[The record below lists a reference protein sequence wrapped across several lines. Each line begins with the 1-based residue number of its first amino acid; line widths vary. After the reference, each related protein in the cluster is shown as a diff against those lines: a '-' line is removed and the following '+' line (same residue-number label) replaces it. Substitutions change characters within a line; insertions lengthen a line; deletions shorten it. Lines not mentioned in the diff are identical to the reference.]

1 MKAKQFLLG
10 VALAALMPTVLIAS
24 SGVAQAEYS
33 NKKIKIGVLNDQS
46 GPFAY
51 LGGTGS
57 VAAAELAIAD
67 AGGKV
72 GNTPIELVSADHQ
85 NKPDVGAVIA
95 KKWFDAD
102 EVDAIVDVPV
112 SSVALAVQD
121 IGRQFKKTTMMF
133 ATTSELTGK
142 ACSPYSTHWLE
153 DTYVMSAATTRAAL
167 AAGAKKWFFVSAD
180 YTFGKTL
187 EQDASGFI
195 EAGGGT
201 VVGRVRHPLNTR
213 DFSSFLLS
221 AQASKAD
228 IIGLGS
234 AGTDLLTIIKQANEF
249 GIMAGGQKLAAF
261 VMFAAD
267 ADALGL
273 QAAQGLL
280 FAEGF
285 YWDQNDPARAFS
297 KRYQAKT
304 GKLPTRQQA
313 GVYAAVRHYL
323 QAAQATGSDDAEAI
337 NVQMKKM
344 PIDYFGHPGAIR
356 ADGRVV
362 YPVTLY
368 EVKKPA
374 DSKYA
379 WDYLKPVR
387 QVDADQAFRP
397 LKDGDC
403 PLVK

>member
-1 MKAKQFLLG
+1 MRVVRVLLG
-10 VALAALMPTVLIAS
+10 AALSALLMAG
-24 SGVAQAEYS
+24 SGSAQTQFS
-33 NKKIKIGVLNDQS
+33 GKKLKIGVLNDQA

-51 LGGTGS
+51 LGGVGS
-57 VAAAELAIAD
+57 VAAAEMAIAD
-67 AGGKV
+67 AGGKIGDV
-72 GNTPIELVSADHQ
+72 PIELVSADHQ
-85 NKPDVGAVIA
+85 NKSDVGAVIA
-95 KKWFDAD
+95 KRWFEAD
-102 EVDAIVDVPV
+102 DVDVIVDVPV

-121 IGRQFKKTTMMF
+121 IGRQLKKTTMIF

-142 ACSPYSTHWLE
+142 ACSPYSTHWIE
-153 DTYVMSAATTRAAL
+153 DTYAMSAVTTRAAM
-167 AAGAKKWFFVSAD
+167 AAGARKWFFVSAD

-187 EQDASGFI
+187 EQDAGSFI

-201 VVGRVRHPLNTR
+201 VLGRVRHPLNTR
-213 DFSSFLLS
+213 DFSSFLLT

-234 AGTDLLTIIKQANEF
+234 AGTDLLTAIKQAGEF
-249 GIMAGGQKLAAF
+249 GLTAGGQKLAAF

-267 ADALGL
+267 AHALGL

-285 YWDQNDPARAFS
+285 YWDQNDQARAWS
-297 KRYQAKT
+297 KRYEAKT
-304 GKLPTRQQA
+304 GKVPTRQQA

-323 QAAQATGSDDAEAI
+323 QAAQAAGTDDAEAI

-344 PIDYFGHPGAIR
+344 PLDYFGNPGGIR
-356 ADGRVV
+356 PDGRVI

-368 EVKKPA
+368 QVKTPA
-374 DSKYA
+374 ESKYA

-387 QVDADQAFRP
+387 QVAAEQAFRP
-397 LKDGDC
+397 LDEGGC
-403 PLVK
+403 ALVK

>member
-1 MKAKQFLLG
+1 MTAKRFLLG
-10 VALAALMPTVLIAS
+10 VALAALMTANG
-24 SGVAQAEYS
+24 GVAQAEYS

-67 AGGKV
+67 VGGKI
-72 GNTPIELVSADHQ
+72 GDTPIELVSADHQ

-102 EVDAIVDVPV
+102 QVDAIVDVPV

-344 PIDYFGHPGAIR
+344 PIDYFGHPGSIR

-379 WDYLKPVR
+379 WDYLRPVR

>member
-1 MKAKQFLLG
+1 MRVVRVLWGA
-10 VALAALMPTVLIAS
+10 ALAALLAA
-24 SGVAQAEYS
+24 GGGAAQAQFS
-33 NKKIKIGVLNDQS
+33 GNKVRIGVLNDQA

-51 LGGTGS
+51 LGGAGS
-57 VAAAELAIAD
+57 VAAAEMAIAD
-67 AGGKV
+67 AGGKLGDV
-72 GNTPIELVSADHQ
+72 PIELVSADHQ

-95 KKWFDAD
+95 KRWFEAED
-102 EVDAIVDVPV
+102 VDVIVDVPV

-121 IGRQFKKTTMMF
+121 IGRQLKKTTMMF

-142 ACSPYSTHWLE
+142 ACSPYSTHWIE
-153 DTYVMSAATTRAAL
+153 DTYAMSAATTRAAM

-201 VVGRVRHPLNTR
+201 VLGRVRHPLNTR
-213 DFSSFLLS
+213 DFSSYLLM
-221 AQASKAD
+221 AQSSKAD
-228 IIGLGS
+228 IVGLGS
-234 AGTDLLTIIKQANEF
+234 AGTDLLTAIKQAGEF
-249 GIMAGGQKLAAF
+249 GLTTGGQKLAAF

-267 ADALGL
+267 AHALGL
-273 QAAQGLL
+273 PTAQGLL

-285 YWDQNDPARAFS
+285 YWDQNDQARAWS

-304 GKLPTRQQA
+304 GKVPTRQQA

-323 QAAQATGSDDAEAI
+323 QAAQAIGTDDSEAI

-344 PIDYFGHPGAIR
+344 PLDYFGNPGAIR
-356 ADGRVV
+356 PDGRVI

-374 DSKYA
+374 ESKYA
-379 WDYLKPVR
+379 WDYLKPVQ
-387 QVDADQAFRP
+387 QVAADQAFRP
-397 LKDGDC
+397 LADGNC

>member
-1 MKAKQFLLG
+1 MTAKRFLLG
-10 VALAALMPTVLIAS
+10 VALAALMTAS

-67 AGGKV
+67 VGGKI
-72 GNTPIELVSADHQ
+72 GDTPIELVSADHQ

-102 EVDAIVDVPV
+102 QVDAIVDVPV

-344 PIDYFGHPGAIR
+344 PIDYFGHPGSIR

-387 QVDADQAFRP
+387 QVHADQAFRP

>member
-1 MKAKQFLLG
+1 MTAKRFLLG
-10 VALAALMPTVLIAS
+10 VALAALMTVG
-24 SGVAQAEYS
+24 SGAAQAEYS

-67 AGGKV
+67 AGGKI
-72 GNTPIELVSADHQ
+72 GDTPIELVSADHQ

-344 PIDYFGHPGAIR
+344 PIDYFGHPGSIR

-374 DSKYA
+374 DSKYP

>member
-1 MKAKQFLLG
+1 MTAKRFLLG
-10 VALAALMPTVLIAS
+10 VALAALMTAS
-24 SGVAQAEYS
+24 SGVAQAEFS

-67 AGGKV
+67 VGGKI
-72 GNTPIELVSADHQ
+72 GDTPIELVSADHQ

-102 EVDAIVDVPV
+102 QVDAIVDVPV

-221 AQASKAD
+221 AQAPKAD

-344 PIDYFGHPGAIR
+344 PIDYFGHPGSIR

>member
-1 MKAKQFLLG
+1 MTAKRFLLG
-10 VALAALMPTVLIAS
+10 VALAALMTAS
-24 SGVAQAEYS
+24 SGIAQAEYS

-72 GNTPIELVSADHQ
+72 GDTPIELVSADHQ

-285 YWDQNDPARAFS
+285 YWDQNDPARAFA

-337 NVQMKKM
+337 NVQMKKT

-379 WDYLKPVR
+379 WDYLKPIR

>member
-1 MKAKQFLLG
+1 MTAKRFLLG
-10 VALAALMPTVLIAS
+10 VALAALMTAS
-24 SGVAQAEYS
+24 SGAAQAEYS

-67 AGGKV
+67 VGGKI
-72 GNTPIELVSADHQ
+72 GDTPIELVSADHQ

-102 EVDAIVDVPV
+102 QVDAIVDVPV

-323 QAAQATGSDDAEAI
+323 QAAQATGSDDAETI

-344 PIDYFGHPGAIR
+344 PIDYFGHPGSIR

>member
-1 MKAKQFLLG
+1 MTAKRFLLG
-10 VALAALMPTVLIAS
+10 VALAALMTANG
-24 SGVAQAEYS
+24 GVAQAEYS

-67 AGGKV
+67 VGGKI
-72 GNTPIELVSADHQ
+72 GDTPIELVSADHQ

-102 EVDAIVDVPV
+102 QVDAIVDVPV

-344 PIDYFGHPGAIR
+344 PIDYFGHPGSIR

-387 QVDADQAFRP
+387 QVHADQAFRP

>member
-1 MKAKQFLLG
+1 MTAKRFLLG
-10 VALAALMPTVLIAS
+10 VALAALMTVG
-24 SGVAQAEYS
+24 SGAAQAEFS

-67 AGGKV
+67 VGGKI
-72 GNTPIELVSADHQ
+72 GDTPIELVSADHQ

-228 IIGLGS
+228 IIGLGG

-344 PIDYFGHPGAIR
+344 PIDYFGHPGSIR

-374 DSKYA
+374 DSKYP

>member
-1 MKAKQFLLG
+1 MTAKRFLLG
-10 VALAALMPTVLIAS
+10 VALAALMTVG
-24 SGVAQAEYS
+24 SGAAQAEFS

-67 AGGKV
+67 AGGKI
-72 GNTPIELVSADHQ
+72 GDTPIELVSADHQ

-102 EVDAIVDVPV
+102 QVDAIVDVPV

-337 NVQMKKM
+337 NLQMKKT
-344 PIDYFGHPGAIR
+344 PIDYFGHPGSIR

-374 DSKYA
+374 DSKYP

>member
-1 MKAKQFLLG
+1 MTAKRFLLG
-10 VALAALMPTVLIAS
+10 VALAALMTAS

-67 AGGKV
+67 VGGKI
-72 GNTPIELVSADHQ
+72 GDTPIELVSADHQ

-102 EVDAIVDVPV
+102 QVDAIVDVPV

-344 PIDYFGHPGAIR
+344 PIDYFGHPGSIR

>member
-1 MKAKQFLLG
+1 MTAKRFLLG
-10 VALAALMPTVLIAS
+10 VALAALMTAS

-67 AGGKV
+67 VGGKI
-72 GNTPIELVSADHQ
+72 GDTPIELVSADHQ

-102 EVDAIVDVPV
+102 QVDAIVDVPV

-344 PIDYFGHPGAIR
+344 PIDYFGHPGSIR

-379 WDYLKPVR
+379 WDYL
-387 QVDADQAFRP
+387 
-397 LKDGDC
+397 
-403 PLVK
+403 

>member
-1 MKAKQFLLG
+1 MKTKRFLLG
-10 VALAALMPTVLIAS
+10 VALAALMTVG
-24 SGVAQAEYS
+24 SGAAHAEFS
-33 NKKIKIGVLNDQS
+33 GKKIKIGVLNDQS

-67 AGGKV
+67 AGGKI
-72 GNTPIELVSADHQ
+72 GDTPIELVSADHQ

-102 EVDAIVDVPV
+102 GVDAIVDVPV

-153 DTYVMSAATTRAAL
+153 DTYVMSAALTRAAL

-201 VVGRVRHPLNTR
+201 VLGRVRHPLNTR

-234 AGTDLLTIIKQANEF
+234 AGTDLLTVIKQAKEF
-249 GIMAGGQKLAAF
+249 GITAGGQKLAAF

-273 QAAQGLL
+273 EAAQGLL

-337 NVQMKKM
+337 NVQMKKT
-344 PIDYFGHPGAIR
+344 PIDYFGHPGSIR

-374 DSKYA
+374 ESKYA

-403 PLVK
+403 SLVK

>member
-1 MKAKQFLLG
+1 MTAKRFLLG
-10 VALAALMPTVLIAS
+10 VALAALMTAS

-67 AGGKV
+67 VGGKI
-72 GNTPIELVSADHQ
+72 GDTPIELVSADHQ

-102 EVDAIVDVPV
+102 QVDAIVDVPV

-167 AAGAKKWFFVSAD
+167 AAGAKEWFFVSAD

-344 PIDYFGHPGAIR
+344 PIDYFGHPGSIR

>member
-1 MKAKQFLLG
+1 MTAKQFLLG
-10 VALAALMPTVLIAS
+10 VALAALMTAS

-67 AGGKV
+67 AGGKI

>member
-1 MKAKQFLLG
+1 MKMRELFLG
-10 VALAALMPTVLIAS
+10 AALAALLTVG
-24 SGVAQAEYS
+24 SGAAHAEFS
-33 NKKIKIGVLNDQS
+33 GKKIKIGVLNDQS

-67 AGGKV
+67 TGGKV
-72 GNTPIELVSADHQ
+72 GDTPVELVSADHQ

-102 EVDAIVDVPV
+102 GVDAIVDVPV

-153 DTYVMSAATTRAAL
+153 DTYVMSAALTRAAL

-201 VVGRVRHPLNTR
+201 VLGRVRHPLNTR

-234 AGTDLLTIIKQANEF
+234 AGTDLLTVIKQAKEF
-249 GIMAGGQKLAAF
+249 GITAGGQKLAAF

-273 QAAQGLL
+273 EAAQGLL

-285 YWDQNDPARAFS
+285 YWDQNDAARAFA

-337 NVQMKKM
+337 NVQMKKT
-344 PIDYFGHPGAIR
+344 PIDYFGHPGSIR
-356 ADGRVV
+356 PDGRVI

-374 DSKYA
+374 ESKYA

-403 PLVK
+403 SLVK

>member
-1 MKAKQFLLG
+1 MTAKRFLLG
-10 VALAALMPTVLIAS
+10 VALAALMTAS

-57 VAAAELAIAD
+57 VTAAELAIAD
-67 AGGKV
+67 VGGKI
-72 GNTPIELVSADHQ
+72 GDTPIELVSADHQ

-102 EVDAIVDVPV
+102 QVDAIVDVPV

-344 PIDYFGHPGAIR
+344 PIDYFGHPGSIR

>member
-1 MKAKQFLLG
+1 MTAKRFLLG
-10 VALAALMPTVLIAS
+10 VALAALMTANG
-24 SGVAQAEYS
+24 GVAQAEYS

-67 AGGKV
+67 
-72 GNTPIELVSADHQ
+72 SADHQ

-102 EVDAIVDVPV
+102 QVDAIVDVPV

-313 GVYAAVRHYL
+313 GGYAAVRHYL

-344 PIDYFGHPGAIR
+344 PIDYFGHPGSIR

>member
-1 MKAKQFLLG
+1 MTAKRFLLG
-10 VALAALMPTVLIAS
+10 VALAALMTAS

-67 AGGKV
+67 VGGKI
-72 GNTPIELVSADHQ
+72 GDTPIELVSADHQ

-95 KKWFDAD
+95 KKSFDAD
-102 EVDAIVDVPV
+102 QVDAIVDVPV

-313 GVYAAVRHYL
+313 ESMPPSVTTCRQPKRPAA
-323 QAAQATGSDDAEAI
+323 T
-337 NVQMKKM
+337 M
-344 PIDYFGHPGAIR
+344 PR
-356 ADGRVV
+356 RS
-362 YPVTLY
+362 TC
-368 EVKKPA
+368 
-374 DSKYA
+374 
-379 WDYLKPVR
+379 R
-387 QVDADQAFRP
+387 
-397 LKDGDC
+397 
-403 PLVK
+403 